1 MGSQV
6 KGVGWPGGLGGGGA
20 QGGGAQG
27 LEPLRGPALPGVA
40 GGGPGRGSAAALEG
54 GHVGT
59 PEGAGAVRVV
69 VPGDAGQVL
78 AATP

>member
-1 MGSQV
+1 MGSQG
-6 KGVGWPGGLGGGGA
+6 KGVGVAGWPRGGGA

-54 GHVGT
+54 GYVGT
-59 PEGAGAVRVV
+59 ALSPGAIGVV
-69 VPGDAGQVL
+69 VPSDAGQVL